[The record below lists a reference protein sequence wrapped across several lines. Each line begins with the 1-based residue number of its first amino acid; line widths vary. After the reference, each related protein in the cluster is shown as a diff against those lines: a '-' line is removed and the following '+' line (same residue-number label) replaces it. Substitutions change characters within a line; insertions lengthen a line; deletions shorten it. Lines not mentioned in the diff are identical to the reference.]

1 MRLLDQ
7 ESIENIATG
16 AAFFGAGGGGNPF
29 LGKLMALEAINKNG
43 PVKLLDVSEIRDDD
57 YFCPAAIMGA
67 PAVMM
72 EKIPKGDEFERV
84 FKMLS
89 QYTGHQFVGTFPME
103 AGGVNSMVPI
113 ALRRLWGFR
122 CGLRRH
128 GARVSGIADGDV
140 LSWRRGGDANGHYR

>member
-1 MRLLDQ
+1 
-7 ESIENIATG
+7 
-16 AAFFGAGGGGNPF
+16 
-29 LGKLMALEAINKNG
+29 MALEAIKKNG

-113 ALRRLWGFR
+113 ALAASLGIPLVDCDGMGRAFR
-122 CGLRRH
+122 SCR
-128 GARVSGIADGDV
+128 
-140 LSWRRGGDANGHYR
+140 W

>member
-1 MRLLDQ
+1 
-7 ESIENIATG
+7 
-16 AAFFGAGGGGNPF
+16 
-29 LGKLMALEAINKNG
+29 
-43 PVKLLDVSEIRDDD
+43 
-57 YFCPAAIMGA
+57 MGA

-113 ALRRLWGFR
+113 ALAASLGIPLVD
-122 CGLRRH
+122 CDGM
-128 GARVSGIADGDV
+128 GARVSGVADGDV
-140 LSWRRGGDANGHYR
+140 LPRRRGGDTNGHHR